1 MYVKLYT
8 HKETKQAYKKL
19 NTSQMLKKAI
29 PQTYLFH
36 LADVK
41 LPTMVLDVNQRR
53 NNSRRNNPKVTC
65 SF

>member
-19 NTSQMLKKAI
+19 NTSQMLKKAS
-29 PQTYLFH
+29 PQIYLFH

-41 LPTMVLDVNQRR
+41 LPTMVLDE
-53 NNSRRNNPKVTC
+53 SKKK
-65 SF
+65 